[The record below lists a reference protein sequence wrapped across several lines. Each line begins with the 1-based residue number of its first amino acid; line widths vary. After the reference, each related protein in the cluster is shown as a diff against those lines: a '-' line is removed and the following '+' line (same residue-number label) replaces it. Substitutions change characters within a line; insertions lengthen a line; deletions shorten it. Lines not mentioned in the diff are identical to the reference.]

1 MNEQQLLQA
10 YKDEKNVKVKERL
23 FLIKQVFLDKQ
34 IVSHVAKSL
43 GRVRSWAYKWLDRF
57 TEYGIAGL
65 QDLPRSGR
73 PTSQPLPL
81 GSINYYQLQ
90 DLPRSGRPTS
100 IPKKKLISIQQ
111 QIAENQ
117 SGWSA
122 KQVMNLIYQKSGV
135 KYHEV
140 HVYRLLHQWG
150 YTPKV
155 AAKRFV
161 NSATPE
167 EKLWFKKNQKR
178 T

>member
-1 MNEQQLLQA
+1 MNNLQLIQA

-23 FLIKQVFLDKQ
+23 FLIKQVLLDKQ
-34 IVSHVAKSL
+34 IASHVAHSL

-65 QDLPRSGR
+65 QDLPR
-73 PTSQPLPL
+73 T
-81 GSINYYQLQ
+81 
-90 DLPRSGRPTS
+90 GRPTS
-100 IPKKKLISIQQ
+100 IPKNKLINIQL

-122 KQVMNLIYQKSGV
+122 KQVMHLIYQKSGV

-155 AAKRFV
+155 AQKRFV
-161 NSATPE
+161 NSATAQ
-167 EKLWFKKNQKR
+167 EKLWFKKTLKNK
-178 T
+178 